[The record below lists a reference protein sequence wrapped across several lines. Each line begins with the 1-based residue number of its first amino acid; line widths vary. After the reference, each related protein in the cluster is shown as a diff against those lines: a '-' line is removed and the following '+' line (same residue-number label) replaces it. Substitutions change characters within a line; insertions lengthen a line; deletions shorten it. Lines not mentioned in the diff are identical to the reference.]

1 MSRSAPLAGLN
12 VLVCRPEGQ
21 GAGLCQAIAEAGG
34 TVLSFPTLAIT
45 ATAAPQAAAA
55 RLAQAGGYDSV
66 IFVSANAVRYAQKL
80 ANGIIP
86 LISSARVVAAIGAAT
101 AKALWEA
108 GAAQVLV
115 APPPGDSEALAAM
128 DEWQEMAGRRCLI
141 VRGEGGREWLAETL
155 RRRGAQ
161 VDYAEVYRRT
171 LPDADPAPLL
181 ARWRAGQVHAAIIT
195 SGEILQNLAALI
207 GGEGLALLR
216 ETPVVAV
223 SERVCRLAQ
232 TMGIHQVAN
241 AAGASDTA
249 LVQALAALMADRA
262 MN

>member
-1 MSRSAPLAGLN
+1 MSKSAPLAGLN

-34 TVLSFPTLAIT
+34 TALSFPTLAIA
-45 ATAAPQAAAA
+45 ATSAPQAAAA
-55 RLAQAGGYDSV
+55 HLAQAGGYDSV

-86 LISSARVVAAIGAAT
+86 LISGARLAAIGAAT
-101 AKALWEA
+101 AKALREA
-108 GAAQVLV
+108 GAAQVL
-115 APPPGDSEALAAM
+115 APPPPGDSEALAAM
-128 DEWQEMAGRRCLI
+128 DEWQDMAGRRCLI

-171 LPDADPAPLL
+171 LPAAAPAPLL
-181 ARWRAGQVHAAIIT
+181 ACWRDGQVHAAIIT
-195 SGEILQNLAALI
+195 SGEILRNLAALI

-241 AAGASDTA
+241 AAGASDAA
-249 LVQALAALMADRA
+249 LVRALAALMAARA

>member
-45 ATAAPQAAAA
+45 ATAAPQTAAA

-80 ANGIIP
+80 ADNGIIP
-86 LISSARVVAAIGAAT
+86 LISSARVAAIGAAT
-101 AKALWEA
+101 AKALREA
-108 GAAQVLV
+108 GAARVLV

-128 DEWQEMAGRRCLI
+128 DEWQDMAGRRCLI
-141 VRGEGGREWLAETL
+141 VRGEGGREWLAETM

-232 TMGIHQVAN
+232 TMGIHRVAN

-249 LVQALAALMADRA
+249 LVQALAALMANKA